1 MNYVYYAS
9 AEYVLTSGK
18 HVFLS
23 VPAAFTEEMLNNKI
37 VLNIIGDFYGENVKY
52 AEKNREELKFHL
64 AEILDVKVAL
74 TVALCMLIIPL
85 PSQTDGPDSIMQILM
100 VHFISCFASMLKGG
114 ETATFSVDETVALD
128 FFHRVV
134 SPIIS
139 DYRDALTRAD
149 TRKGIELD
157 IRVDSALTKLH
168 NDIIMGID
176 HWMEE
181 S

>member
-18 HVFLS
+18 RVFLS

-52 AEKNREELKFHL
+52 AKKNHEELKFHL
-64 AEILDVKVAL
+64 AKTLDVKVAL
-74 TVALCMLIIPL
+74 TCALYTLITWL
-85 PSQTDGPDSIMQILM
+85 PSQIDKPDSMDQIFM

-149 TRKGIELD
+149 TRTGGELD
-157 IRVDSALTKLH
+157 IRVSFALTKLH
-168 NDIIMGID
+168 NDIIMQID
-176 HWMEE
+176 RWCEE